1 MCLAVPGKLLD
12 AQGDSPLERCGRASF
27 GGVIKEVSLAC
38 VPEAKP
44 GDYVLVH
51 VGVAI
56 AVVDPGE
63 AELTFQYL
71 RSMGELDGLG
81 PEPAAPNAPP

>member
-1 MCLAVPGKLLD
+1 MCLAVPGKLLETR
-12 AQGDSPLERCGRASF
+12 GDSALERTGRVSF
-27 GGVIKEVSLAC
+27 GGIVKEVSLAC
-38 VPEAKP
+38 TPEAGP

-56 AVVDPGE
+56 AVVDPAE

-71 RSMGELDGLG
+71 RAMGELDGLG
-81 PEPAAPNAPP
+81 PEAAPRAAPP